1 MGRRSIRQPPD
12 VLTNSIEPGSGSSP
26 SAVSNTPTSDSEPRI
41 SARIVAETR
50 SAARV
55 STKTT
60 WSINSALPASSHEFE
75 ADWVRNCRAAR
86 CRLAGSAVA
95 FRNSRNST
103 SGSMPGVGLGR
114 FVGAGC
120 STVPIA
126 CGADELGTPA
136 QPASNVASNI
146 SRAIARSRRTPTRS
160 IRRARVV
167 ADARWGR
174 AQSVPGSVVSAAER
188 VSWATGW
195 W

>member
-1 MGRRSIRQPPD
+1 M
-12 VLTNSIEPGSGSSP
+12 
-26 SAVSNTPTSDSEPRI
+26 
-41 SARIVAETR
+41 SARMVAETR

-60 WSINSALPASSHEFE
+60 WSINSALPASSHALE

-95 FRNSRNST
+95 LRNSRNSM

-136 QPASNVASNI
+136 QPASNMVKNI
-146 SRAIARSRRTPTRS
+146 SRDIARNRRTLDAPLGVLALLLTLVGFGRN
-160 IRRARVV
+160 RFRARL
-167 ADARWGR
+167 RRLRNWFHGQR
-174 AQSVPGSVVSAAER
+174 
-188 VSWATGW
+188 
-195 W
+195 